1 MAPLGGDFLQAGQDY
16 CCMPWYRRYPMSKDG
31 HIAGPPTV
39 IDCADDQQAVQAAER
54 LADGHALE
62 VWDSARFVV
71 RIKSK
76 TA

>member
-1 MAPLGGDFLQAGQDY
+1 
-16 CCMPWYRRYPMSKDG
+16 MPVYRLYTMSKDG

-39 IDCADDQQAVQAAER
+39 IDCADDQESVQAAEK

-71 RIKSK
+71 RIESK
-76 TA
+76 TS